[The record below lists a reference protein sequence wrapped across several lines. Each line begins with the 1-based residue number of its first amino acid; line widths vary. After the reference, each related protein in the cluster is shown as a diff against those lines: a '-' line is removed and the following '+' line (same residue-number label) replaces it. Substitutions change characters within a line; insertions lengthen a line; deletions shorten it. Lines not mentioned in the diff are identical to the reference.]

1 MSKKKSLFQLVY
13 ELSKKVSVDLTDYAD
28 GYEDE
33 LSLLLS
39 QQLKK
44 RKINFLREVT
54 NYHYSKNSDSIGLKT
69 DRPDFVLMPD
79 KEYDV
84 KSPIIVECKFGSIDK
99 LIQGRT
105 ELLRYL
111 KSHKNSS
118 YKDLQNTTEGLVIL
132 WSSTNI
138 YNNGKTSTKP
148 KEPKKD
154 ETQEMFLK
162 RVHEYESDILRISE
176 YSLEQPRFK
185 VVVEYWKLDKEKMLK
200 IDQFGY
206 RFKKK

>member
-1 MSKKKSLFQLVY
+1 MSKKRNLFQLVY

-44 RKINFLREVT
+44 RKINFLREIT
-54 NYHYSKNSDSIGLKT
+54 NYHYSNNSDSIGLKT

-105 ELLRYL
+105 ELLQYL
-111 KSHKNSS
+111 
-118 YKDLQNTTEGLVIL
+118 
-132 WSSTNI
+132 
-138 YNNGKTSTKP
+138 P
-148 KEPKKD
+148 A
-154 ETQEMFLK
+154 
-162 RVHEYESDILRISE
+162 RHEAAD
-176 YSLEQPRFK
+176 
-185 VVVEYWKLDKEKMLK
+185 
-200 IDQFGY
+200 G
-206 RFKKK
+206 